1 MEGGRWKVEGGG
13 FLILHFPFFIFHF
26 SFFIFDLE
34 SVVTLEYQMTMTNDK

>member
-1 MEGGRWKVEGGG
+1 MEDGRWKVED
-13 FLILHFPFFIFHF
+13 FLFSIFHF